1 MDSEAWKAWAAPA
14 NLPRMLAGSAMRRAA
29 LLHRGDRLA
38 EGHPGGQVE
47 RERHGREEALVVHLQ
62 RGRARLEAGE
72 RGEGDGL
79 AALRLDVDV
88 AEGVGALPELGRHL
102 HHHPVL
108 VELGVDGRHLALP
121 EGAVER
127 LVDEPRAHPEP
138 GRGVPIDGERHL
150 QPRVLLVAR
159 DVAQLGEARAGSG
172 ACAGPTR
179 SDPPDGR
186 PAACTGT
193 ARCPCARPAGCPAP
207 PGDSR
212 WPRRRARASGAAG

>member
-14 NLPRMLAGSAMRRAA
+14 NLPRMLAGSPMRRAA
-29 LLHRGDRLA
+29 PSTALTASPRA
-38 EGHPGGQVE
+38 TPG
-47 RERHGREEALVVHLQ
+47 
-62 RGRARLEAGE
+62 ARLNESVT
-72 RGEGDGL
+72 DGKRPWWFTCSG
-79 AALRLDVDV
+79 AALGSKRVSAVSGTDSPRVRLDMDV

-108 VELGVDGRHLALP
+108 VELGVDGGHLALA
-121 EGAVER
+121 ERAVER

-138 GRGVPIDGERHL
+138 GRGGPIDGERHL

-159 DVAQLGEARAGSG
+159 DVAAARGGRAGSG

-179 SDPPDGR
+179 SGPPAGR
-186 PAACTGT
+186 PGACTGT
-193 ARCPCARPAGCPAP
+193 ARCPCARPPGCPAP

-212 WPRRRARASGAAG
+212 WRRPRGPASGAGG